1 MHSLSLNQ
9 LLYKIAN
16 GKGKTKLASL
26 TPSTFITELWCT
38 LTYSELYSMA
48 LLTKYLDYMKQSHTY
63 CTKSVEKKIDL
74 RAVAQ
79 CMYHTITELN
89 TINTEIKYIDYVIP
103 FKNIKLHH

>member
-1 MHSLSLNQ
+1 MNQ

-38 LTYSELYSMA
+38 LTYSELDSMA

-63 CTKSVEKKIDL
+63 CTKSVGKKNWFKSSCPVHVSHNN
-74 RAVAQ
+74 RV
-79 CMYHTITELN
+79 
-89 TINTEIKYIDYVIP
+89 KYY
-103 FKNIKLHH
+103 